1 MHVKP
6 VSAKKKLSTLSCY
19 FFMIQLLSY
28 KALEVYTYSM
38 DTIYL
43 YLRAQVAIGTFFMK
57 SPLVSKFLFKVF
69 FLHNQICFPK
79 TSILRVETFNYTVFR
94 EKCLFELMRSDEK
107 IIFYGY
113 MKLFSNQKS
122 KIILINSALLPICFI
137 KK

>member
-1 MHVKP
+1 
-6 VSAKKKLSTLSCY
+6 
-19 FFMIQLLSY
+19 MIQLLSY

-57 SPLVSKFLFKVF
+57 SLVSKFLFEVF

-94 EKCLFELMRSDEK
+94 EKCLFELTRSDEK